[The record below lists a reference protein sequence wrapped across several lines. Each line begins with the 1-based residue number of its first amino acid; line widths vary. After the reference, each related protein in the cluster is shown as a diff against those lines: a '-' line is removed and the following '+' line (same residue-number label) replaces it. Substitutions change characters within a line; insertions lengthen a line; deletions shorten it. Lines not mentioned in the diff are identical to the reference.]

1 MSHSVGLKNVR
12 VPGDPGIPLLVL
24 YPTSEPEKPEAFGP
38 FTLSVAK
45 AAPPLAGTYPLVVIS
60 HGTGGSPLTHRDLAR
75 NLASLGF
82 VVAIPEHPQ
91 DNRSDASGAD
101 SIDLLAQRPRDL
113 KRTADWM
120 FGEFGTYLKPDAF
133 SVIGHSMGAYTGL
146 ALAGGAPTSLPH
158 QSPDREARRVEVEHD
173 ARVKAL
179 VLLAPATP
187 WFRVRGSLEA
197 VTAPILMVASY
208 ADETAPYF
216 YMCQNVLDGL
226 KPSHP
231 VDYRLVEGASHYG
244 FLSPWPDAMKGPQI
258 PPSLD
263 PSGFDR
269 RVFLDG
275 LYADIAAF
283 LTRTTAA

>member
-1 MSHSVGLKNVR
+1 MSHSVGLMNVR
-12 VPGDPGIPLLVL
+12 VPGDPVIPLLVL
-24 YPTSEPEKPEAFGP
+24 YPTAAPEKLEPFGP

-45 AAPPLAGTYPLVVIS
+45 AAPPLAGTHPLVVIS
-60 HGTGGSPLTHRDLAR
+60 HGAGGAPLTHRELAR
-75 NLASLGF
+75 HLASLGF
-82 VVAIPEHPQ
+82 VVAIPEHPH
-91 DNRSDASGAD
+91 DNRGDASGTG
-101 SIDLLAQRPRDL
+101 SLGVLAQRPTDL

-120 FGEFGTYLKPDAF
+120 FGAFGTQLEPAAF
-133 SVIGHSMGAYTGL
+133 SVIGHSLGAYTGL

-158 QSPDREARRVEVEHD
+158 QSPDREARRIEVEHD

-208 ADETAPYF
+208 ADEAAPYF

-226 KPSHP
+226 RPSHP
-231 VDYRLVEGASHYG
+231 VDYRLVEGANHYG
-244 FLSPWPDAMKGPQI
+244 FLSPWPDALKGPQI

-263 PSGFDR
+263 PPGFDR
-269 RVFLDG
+269 RVFLDR
-275 LYADIAAF
+275 LYADITAF
-283 LTRTTAA
+283 LTCTAAA